1 MPCPPNDHYAPIPTI
16 MRRIVERFVEY
27 PVYAN
32 LIIAFVL
39 LAGGYSLLNMNK
51 AFFPER
57 ESRYIQI
64 SVYYP
69 GASPQEMEE
78 GITARVEE
86 AVRGIIGIKEIT
98 STSMENSSRVTIET
112 TGSYPIDEVLMEVKN
127 AVDGISALPTA
138 AERPIVSKQ
147 RSRSPG
153 VRMSL
158 TPTDGS
164 EVDLMTLKDHAQ
176 RIEEDLF
183 SSGVMSQV
191 SLSGFPSPELSVEV
205 REEAL
210 LRYNLTFADIM
221 QAIRDNN
228 RDISGGQ
235 IKSAEEELL
244 IRLRSRS
251 TDPNKIGGIILRA
264 KPDGGF
270 LRIRDV
276 AEVKKKFA
284 DTSYE
289 TWVNGKPA
297 LSINVEKLP
306 EEDLEAITDYAHQYM
321 DDFNARNQG
330 VELTVSR
337 AYLDILQSRL
347 DLLTRNGMIGLFL
360 VVLSLS
366 LFLSIRLSLWVSF
379 GIPFSFLAMFILAH
393 QIGITINMISLF
405 GMILVIGILVDDG
418 IVIAENIYLY
428 FEKGMSPMKA
438 AVEGT
443 MEVLPAVLTSIT
455 TTILAFSP
463 LLFLAGTR
471 MEMMYHMAIVV
482 IGALFFSLFEAF
494 FVLPAHLSSH
504 NVLKRRSLTAKRRGI
519 KKYFEG
525 FIVWLR
531 ENVYHHM
538 LHWLLGHRHVVVAI
552 PIALILVTAGLYYGG
567 HIKNTFFPMV
577 DFDSFE
583 INVAFTPGDGEQQ
596 TKQHLRRFEKAI
608 WQVNDDLKEQLNSD
622 EDIIERVSS
631 TMGYAFRG
639 QERGAHAGNIRV
651 YPVDLEGLPL
661 SGHGIANMVREKIGP
676 VPEARKYTA
685 GGRSRWGSPVSIGLM
700 SRNLAELEEAKNYL
714 MDRLT
719 ELPQLKDIT
728 ENVAL
733 GKQEVRLDLKPKA
746 YFLGLDESTIASQVR
761 HGFYGGQAQRLQD
774 GRDELRVWVR
784 YPKED
789 RLTRGQMEKM
799 KIKTLSGE
807 YPLIELADY
816 HLERGPVAINRY
828 NGSREIR
835 VEAETVDPYASIPE
849 ITEQIEREIMP
860 DLQSRYSGIRYMEQ
874 GQAKY
879 SNEALSKVGG
889 YFLIAFIAII
899 FLMVLHFKSVNQTVI
914 ILAMIPLSMLGVF
927 WGHGIHDKPLSIISL
942 WGMIALTGVI
952 INDAIVFLAKYDNLL
967 LKGHKV
973 RDAVV
978 EAGKLRLRPIILTS
992 ITTTVGLF
1000 PIILEKS
1007 VQAQFLIP
1015 MAISLAYGVFIGTIF
1030 ILIFFPVLIM
1040 LLNDVRVY
1048 AKYLWTG
1055 NKPQPEEV
1063 EVAIMLNNRRRSY
1076 ETSGTGELTEGM
1088 NNAGESS

>member
-1 MPCPPNDHYAPIPTI
+1 
-16 MRRIVERFVEY
+16 MRKIVERFVEY

-32 LIIAFVL
+32 LIIAFVI
-39 LAGGYSLLNMNK
+39 LAGGFSLLNMHK

-57 ESRYIQI
+57 ESRYISI
-64 SVYYP
+64 SVFYP

-78 GITARVEE
+78 GVTARLEE
-86 AVRGIIGIKEIT
+86 AVRGIVGIKEIT
-98 STSMENSSRVTIET
+98 STSVENSSRVTIET
-112 TGSYPIDEVLMEVKN
+112 TGEYPVDEVLMEVKN
-127 AVDGISALPTA
+127 AVDGISALPSA
-138 AERPIVSKQ
+138 AERPIVAKQ

-158 TPTDGS
+158 TPSDGS

-176 RIEEDLF
+176 RIEEDLYN
-183 SSGVMSQV
+183 SGVVSQI
-191 SLSGFPSPELSVEV
+191 SISGFPSPELSVEV

-210 LRYNLTFADIM
+210 LRYNITFSDIM
-221 QAIRDNN
+221 RAIQSNN

-235 IKSAEEELL
+235 IKSEEEELM

-251 TDPNKIGGIILRA
+251 TDPNKIGNIILRGQE
-264 KPDGGF
+264 DGGF
-270 LRIRDV
+270 IRIRDV

-289 TWVNGKPA
+289 TWVNGKQSV
-297 LSINVEKLP
+297 SINIEKLP
-306 EEDLEAITDYAHQYM
+306 EEDLEEITEYTYNYIEE
-321 DDFNARNQG
+321 FNGKNLG
-330 VELTVSR
+330 VELETSR
-337 AYLDILQSRL
+337 AFLNILQSRL
-347 DLLTRNGMIGLFL
+347 DLLTKNGLIGLGL
-360 VVLSLS
+360 VILSLS
-366 LFLSIRLSLWVSF
+366 VFLSIRLSLWVSF
-379 GIPFSFLAMFILAH
+379 GIPFSFLAMFIFAGYL
-393 QIGITINMISLF
+393 GITINMISLF

-455 TTILAFSP
+455 TTIIAFMP
-463 LLFLAGTR
+463 LLFLSGTR
-471 MEMMYHMAIVV
+471 MEMMFHMAIVV

-504 NVLKRRSLTAKRRGI
+504 RVLNRKNLEAKNKGI

-531 ENVYHHM
+531 ENIYHHM
-538 LHWLLGHRHVVVAI
+538 LYWLLKYRHAVVGI
-552 PIALILVTAGLYYGG
+552 PIALILVTAGLYFGG

-577 DFDSFE
+577 DFDSFSV
-583 INVAFTPGDGEQQ
+583 NVAFTPGEGEVQ
-596 TKQHLRRFEKAI
+596 TKKYLRRFEDAI
-608 WQVNDDLKEQLNSD
+608 WGVNEDLKEELKTESD
-622 EDIIERVSS
+622 VIERVAS
-631 TMGYAFRG
+631 TLGNAFRG
-639 QERGAHAGNIRV
+639 QERGAHAGSIRV

-661 SGHGIANMVREKIGP
+661 SGHQIANMVRKKIGA
-676 VPEARKYTA
+676 VPEARKFTA

-700 SRNLAELEEAKNYL
+700 SRNLEELNEAKSFL
-714 MDRLT
+714 MSKLT

-746 YFLGLDESTIASQVR
+746 YFLGLDEASIATQVR
-761 HGFYGGQAQRLQD
+761 RGFYGGQAQRLQE

-784 YPKED
+784 YPKSD
-789 RLTRGQMEKM
+789 RLTRGQLEKM
-799 KIKTLSGE
+799 KIKTPGGE

-828 NGSREIR
+828 NGAREIR
-835 VEAETVDPYASIPE
+835 VEAETVDPYAPVPE
-849 ITEQIEREIMP
+849 ILGKIEQDIMP
-860 DLQSRYSGIRYMEQ
+860 DLESRFTGIRYKFQ
-874 GQAKY
+874 GQSKH
-879 SNEALSKVGG
+879 SNEALSKVGK
-889 YFLIAFIAII
+889 YFIIAFIVII
-899 FLMVLHFKSVNQTVI
+899 FLMILHFKSVNQTII

-927 WGHGIHDKPLSIISL
+927 WGHGIHGKPISIISL

-973 RDAVV
+973 HDAVV
-978 EAGKLRLRPIILTS
+978 EAGKTRLRPIILTS

-1040 LLNDVRVY
+1040 LLNDFRVY
-1048 AKYLWTG
+1048 QKYLWTG
-1055 NKPQPEEV
+1055 NKPERREV
-1063 EVAIMLNNRRRSY
+1063 EVAVILNNRRTKY
-1076 ETSGTGELTEGM
+1076 ETNGTAKIVEE
-1088 NNAGESS
+1088 NNKPSSPKDD